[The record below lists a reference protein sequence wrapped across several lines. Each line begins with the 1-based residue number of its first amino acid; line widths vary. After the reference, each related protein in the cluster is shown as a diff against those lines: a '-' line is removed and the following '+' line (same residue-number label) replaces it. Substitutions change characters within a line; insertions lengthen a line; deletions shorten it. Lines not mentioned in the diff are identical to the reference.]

1 MIALNLIFGIIITVL
16 GMIFTRQLLTL
27 SGAEGEIL
35 NTAERYLRIIFAGS
49 LFVNF
54 GQSANMIMRGEG
66 ILKKAMLIT
75 GTGAVL
81 NIILDPIMIII
92 MKNQGKGVEGAA
104 YAAGTNFGAKQYD
117 RVKQVTKAFIIGAT
131 VIGLIFYVPIQ
142 LAPGTILSW
151 FIKDKDIVSQG
162 VTDFRILFSTYIL
175 LGFVLMVITL
185 MQSLGKA
192 SKASVLV
199 LMRQI
204 ILFVPLAIILP
215 QIGGLGIDGVFLGP
229 AVTDLLVL
237 VLAIVMLAG
246 EFHNIS
252 QLAKQKK

>member
-1 MIALNLIFGIIITVL
+1 M
-16 GMIFTRQLLTL
+16 TL
-27 SGAEGEIL
+27 VQQTTLYNVAAKHGGE
-35 NTAERYLRIIFAGS
+35 TW
-49 LFVNF
+49 
-54 GQSANMIMRGEG
+54 Q
-66 ILKKAMLIT
+66 
-75 GTGAVL
+75 
-81 NIILDPIMIII
+81 IIL
-92 MKNQGKGVEGAA
+92 GAA
-104 YAAGTNFGAKQYD
+104 LSIQSFTLIPMWGASQGFQPAAGTNFGAKQYD

-131 VIGLIFYVPIQ
+131 VIGLIFYVPVQ

-162 VTDFRILFSTYIL
+162 VTDFRILFSTYIV

-215 QIGGLGIDGVFLGP
+215 QIGGLDIDGVFLAP

-237 VLAIVMLAG
+237 ALAIVMLAG
-246 EFHNIS
+246 EFHNMS
-252 QLAKQKK
+252 RLETKKK